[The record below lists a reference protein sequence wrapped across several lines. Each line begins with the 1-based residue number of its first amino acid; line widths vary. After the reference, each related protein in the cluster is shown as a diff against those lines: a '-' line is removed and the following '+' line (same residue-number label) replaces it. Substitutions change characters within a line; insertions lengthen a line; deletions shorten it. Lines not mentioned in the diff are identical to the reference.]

1 MMNLLIELA
10 YLFLLDMLFV
20 AGLMLL
26 LIPLFFFK
34 QAAFAVL
41 KRNFVGYFNNPIGYV
56 FLCLFVLLSSFA
68 AFWPHEFFTANLA
81 NLDQLNLYL
90 PGIMLIFIPAITMSM
105 WSEER
110 RQGTDELLLTLP
122 AADFDIVVGKYLAAA
137 AIFTASLL
145 FSQISNCIVLL
156 SLAMGEVDL
165 GLFLTTYAGYWATGL
180 AMISIGMVASFL
192 TQNLTIGFVLG
203 VLFNM
208 PLVFMKMADMLP
220 SKINFPLLSNID
232 ISQLV
237 SNWSIAAQFEPFG
250 RGVISLSS
258 VIYFVTIIVV
268 GLYLSMVLI
277 SARHWYGGQN
287 GHSLF
292 GHYLVRVLSL
302 VIMAFGIV
310 AIFSW
315 HDRVRF
321 DLTHG
326 KISSLSPDTK
336 RLLQDLDPKHPV
348 RVDAFISSDI
358 PERYV
363 KTRINL
369 LSMLKE
375 FEAMAGDDI
384 RVNIHDSLE
393 PFSEEAALAEKQYGI
408 RPRTISVRSRGA
420 STEKNVI
427 LGAAFRC
434 GLQSLVVPFFEY
446 GIPVEYELIRSIN
459 TVAKPK
465 RKTIGIVRTDARL
478 LGGIALARGQA
489 VSLPRQEIVEEL
501 EKQYN
506 VEEVELTQPVD
517 VDRYDMLLAVQPSSL
532 PPEGMQYL
540 IKALQQGM
548 PAAIFE
554 DPLPRGFGSI
564 VPGTGQPK
572 LSPGGNGETSNP
584 QMIPKADIRELWD
597 VLGIQSLG
605 KAGPAGLFQPDIV
618 WQRYNPYPKLQLQ
631 QVPNEVVFV
640 RHEPG
645 DESKPLLNPD
655 NIITS
660 GLTELLLPF
669 PGAIEPAPNSDLEFT
684 KLLTTRD
691 PAGTIHF
698 DQLLQHQNNP
708 TMLTALRRR
717 RESMTLAAL
726 IQREDN
732 EGRTDKSE
740 VKPGQGEEPAT
751 SEGGAGDD
759 NGLTNVFYCAD
770 IDLMIPM
777 FLRLRAR
784 PDEDDIKWEF
794 ENVTFM
800 LNVVDV
806 LAEDLDYINIRKRK
820 PLHATL
826 QVVESRIEE
835 AKLREFTERR
845 KYQEEYDK
853 ELEEI
858 EAQNANTL
866 EKHEAMV
873 NELIEKQEEGEQ
885 VDQAELREKQQR
897 LSLKQQVLNRRF
909 TITKRRLQREL
920 QHEINRIQRDVDLD
934 IQRIQFRYKFLA
946 VAIPWIPPFLVGVV
960 VFVRRRLREREGIEK
975 SRLR

>member
-1 MMNLLIELA
+1 MTNLLIELV

-20 AGLMLL
+20 AGLILL

-165 GLFLTTYAGYWATGL
+165 GLFMTTYAGYWATGL

-192 TQNLTIGFVLG
+192 TRNLTIGFVLG
-203 VLFNM
+203 VIFNM

-220 SKINFPLLSNID
+220 SQIDFPLLSKID

-237 SNWSIAAQFEPFG
+237 SSWSIAAQFEPFG

-258 VIYFVTIIVV
+258 VVYFGTIIVV

-277 SARHWYGGQN
+277 SARHWYGGQQ

-302 VIMAFGIV
+302 VVMAFGIV
-310 AIFSW
+310 AVFSW
-315 HDRVRF
+315 HDRVRV

-326 KISSLSPDTK
+326 KISSLAPDTK
-336 RLLQDLDPKHPV
+336 RLVKELDPQHPV
-348 RVDAFISSDI
+348 YVDAFISREV

-384 RVNIHDSLE
+384 RVNIHSNLE

-408 RPRTISVRSRGA
+408 RPRKINVRSRGA
-420 STEKNVI
+420 TTEKNVI

-446 GIPVEYELIRSIN
+446 GIPVEYELTRSIS
-459 TVAKPK
+459 TVAKPE
-465 RKTIGIVRTDARL
+465 RKTIGIVRTDVRL
-478 LGGIALARGQA
+478 LGGIALSRGQA
-489 VSLPRQEIVEEL
+489 ISLPRQAIVEEL
-501 EKQYN
+501 EKQYDI
-506 VEEVELTQPVD
+506 EEVELTQPVD

-532 PPEGMQYL
+532 SPEGMQYL
-540 IKALQQGM
+540 IKAIRQGM
-548 PAAIFE
+548 PTAVFE
-554 DPLPRGFGSI
+554 DPLPRSFNNI
-564 VPGTGQPK
+564 VPATGQPK
-572 LSPGGNGETSNP
+572 VAPGSDGNGNNP
-584 QMIPKADIRELWD
+584 QLTPKADIRKLWK
-597 VLGIQSLG
+597 VLGVQAPG
-605 KAGPAGLFQPDIV
+605 KTGAGGLFQPDVV

-631 QVPNEVVFV
+631 QIPDECVFV
-640 RHEPG
+640 RHELG
-645 DESKPLLNPD
+645 ESTELLNSEHL
-655 NIITS
+655 ITS
-660 GLTELLLPF
+660 GLTELFLPF

-684 KLLTTRD
+684 KLLRTRE

-698 DQLLQHQNNP
+698 EQLMQHQNNP
-708 TMLTALRRR
+708 AMLRALQRR
-717 RESMTLAAL
+717 RETMTLAAL
-726 IQREDN
+726 I
-732 EGRTDKSE
+732 
-740 VKPGQGEEPAT
+740 EPAQEEGT
-751 SEGGAGDD
+751 SSKAMEQESDGKGKTAGPGSKDD
-759 NGLTNVFYCAD
+759 AGLSKVFYCAD
-770 IDLMIPM
+770 IDLMVPM
-777 FLRLRAR
+777 FLQIRAR
-784 PDEDDIKWEF
+784 PDEEDVKWEF

-800 LNVVDV
+800 LNVVDT
-806 LAEDLDYINIRKRK
+806 LSGETDYVNIRKRK

-826 QVVESRIEE
+826 QVVEARIEE
-835 AKLREFTERR
+835 AKLREFKQRR
-845 KYQEEYDK
+845 KFQKEYEK
-853 ELEEI
+853 ELGEI
-858 EAQNANTL
+858 KAQHANTL
-866 EKHEAMV
+866 EKYEMMV
-873 NELIEKQEEGEQ
+873 NDLLEKQEEGKQ
-885 VDQAELREKQQR
+885 IDQGELREKQQR
-897 LSLKQQVLNRRF
+897 FSLKQQVLNRRF
-909 TITKRRLQREL
+909 NLTKRRLQREL
-920 QHEINRIQRDVDLD
+920 QQEINRIQRDVDLD